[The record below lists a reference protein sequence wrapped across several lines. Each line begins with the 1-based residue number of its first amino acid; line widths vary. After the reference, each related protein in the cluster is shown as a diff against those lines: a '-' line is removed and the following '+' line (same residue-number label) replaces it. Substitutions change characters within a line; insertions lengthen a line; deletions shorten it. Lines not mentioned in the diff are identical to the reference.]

1 MAAELNQGVTEVFE
15 GETESDNSSSNLQIS
30 KYQDIDLKK
39 YFTEAEQEKL
49 LIKSCACFLSTFIQ
63 NAPILAVSCSYQ
75 SSVDQKSAFLV
86 VFEPIRSTQI
96 FWRELKVIPVK
107 SNIQVLSTCP
117 YNKDFFAAGCISG
130 DLYIYNYQNTF
141 SAENQSRIT
150 EIFSQ
155 SNDQGNCQIRILNW
169 KKILKKFVHAFSGE
183 ILSATWMHPS
193 LGISFGLLTVHKDN
207 SILLWKVNK
216 QKTVLDKIFK
226 IEIRGKLSDVSIK
239 QVLAI
244 PNSDLFV
251 VGTLEGLL
259 LCSLTQII
267 PIKDTKMFNP
277 VIQELQEHKFEVTSL
292 NYSNYQ
298 GKMYVISGG
307 SDGEVF
313 IHEIEDMM
321 VRIIIQI
328 KSDLILNFWF

>member
-1 MAAELNQGVTEVFE
+1 
-15 GETESDNSSSNLQIS
+15 
-30 KYQDIDLKK
+30 
-39 YFTEAEQEKL
+39 
-49 LIKSCACFLSTFIQ
+49 
-63 NAPILAVSCSYQ
+63 
-75 SSVDQKSAFLV
+75 
-86 VFEPIRSTQI
+86 
-96 FWRELKVIPVK
+96 
-107 SNIQVLSTCP
+107 
-117 YNKDFFAAGCISG
+117 
-130 DLYIYNYQNTF
+130 
-141 SAENQSRIT
+141 
-150 EIFSQ
+150 
-155 SNDQGNCQIRILNW
+155 
-169 KKILKKFVHAFSGE
+169 
-183 ILSATWMHPS
+183 MHPS

-226 IEIRGKLSDVSIK
+226 IEIRGKLSDASIK

-251 VGTLEGLL
+251 VGTLEGLLL

-328 KSDLILNFWF
+328 KSDLILNF